1 LQKDSKLIHESAF
14 IQELELYGFFGEDDI
29 HRERERERERE
40 RGKSLTIIVAL
51 VILSLDRI
59 F

>member
-40 RGKSLTIIVAL
+40 YSKTINIE
-51 VILSLDRI
+51 
-59 F
+59 FKE